1 MVEHEALKAKLRK
14 EFDRLEI
21 RDEAVRDQL
30 TAELNR
36 FADFIIETYGKQQ

>member
-21 RDEAVRDQL
+21 RDENTRD
-30 TAELNR
+30 ELAAALNG
-36 FADFIIETYGKQQ
+36 FAQFIIESYGN

>member
-1 MVEHEALKAKLRK
+1 MVEHEMLKAKLRK

-21 RDEAVRDQL
+21 RDEDARDSI

-36 FADFIIETYGKQQ
+36 FAELLIEAYGQ

>member
-21 RDEAVRDQL
+21 RDEDTRDAL
-30 TAELNR
+30 TAEFNR
-36 FADFIIETYGKQQ
+36 FATLLIDAYGK

>member
-21 RDEAVRDQL
+21 QDEHTRDEL
-30 TAELNR
+30 TAALNG
-36 FADFIIETYGKQQ
+36 FAQFIIEAYGN

>member
-21 RDEAVRDQL
+21 RDENARDEL
-30 TAELNR
+30 TAALNN
-36 FADFIIETYGKQQ
+36 FAQFIIEAYGQ

>member
-21 RDEAVRDQL
+21 RDESVRDEL
-30 TAELNR
+30 TAALNS
-36 FADFIIETYGKQQ
+36 FSQFIIEAYGT